1 MKFRDKY
8 DFNNS
13 IDDGGKSTIRNSPR
27 YFGNNYNH
35 KISLADLDQIKKA
48 NNVPQTERHL
58 VNSKIGEIKNSNN
71 KGFQKE
77 KKNVNQKI
85 YI

>member
-35 KISLADLDQIKKA
+35 KIKSLGFKNL
-48 NNVPQTERHL
+48 
-58 VNSKIGEIKNSNN
+58 EIHSNIFSILIM
-71 KGFQKE
+71 KTIMKTF
-77 KKNVNQKI
+77 
-85 YI
+85 

>member
-48 NNVPQTERHL
+48 NNVP
-58 VNSKIGEIKNSNN
+58 
-71 KGFQKE
+71 
-77 KKNVNQKI
+77 
-85 YI
+85 

>member
-35 KISLADLDQIKKA
+35 KISLDDLD
-48 NNVPQTERHL
+48 
-58 VNSKIGEIKNSNN
+58 
-71 KGFQKE
+71 
-77 KKNVNQKI
+77 
-85 YI
+85 